1 VVNVEKLAVNA
12 VSTVIARCDHLTD
25 YIDSNDKT
33 PVTDGHIDFYK
44 DKSKKK
50 AQLGG
55 RVFVQVK
62 GRSTPNATKATKRE
76 IKFGVDHDDLQF
88 FRDNGGG
95 IYFYVP
101 MRADGDNPEI
111 FYSVLNPF
119 KISRALRAKSQTSDA
134 YSFSFKRLPSDA
146 NEIEKIVK
154 LAHHMRDQ
162 KVLNGAVASIL
173 ENAQSISI
181 HTLEGL
187 DSESP
192 TTFRLD
198 RDDVAISVTTNEGLV
213 VPVDIDVQ
221 VFPEEYT
228 PREVSLE
235 VRAGEHTYDKVMFAR
250 TSSETLQITC
260 SEGVTITLTGKHKI
274 TETNVNLK
282 LAGAL
287 RARLKDVNFFM
298 ALANGAPLT
307 IDGNVSEPKRKP
319 LATRKGL
326 DASHEVL
333 SSVIELFEYFGLSD
347 DVMNSLTLNEKE
359 MGDLLILR
367 DGLIR
372 NKELPVNGD
381 GSGRWDFPLGEDK
394 IIVLVTEGSTAEQ
407 KKLMDPFDPNN
418 RTGLVL
424 SQTVDEKNETIDWAT
439 IYDPLDVDDFVFGLN
454 LHLHTML
461 SAYKELPDKRKFD
474 LANQTVLKMV
484 LASDVCKVNARR
496 NMLLA
501 GAFELNS
508 WLRENLP
515 SSLTNRINEW
525 QITKRQGTFS
535 DDDRRELVIARRSD
549 ISGPESVLYEACL
562 VILLG
567 HYDELDVIL
576 DELDSDDLDKLKSWP
591 IWALAKRDT
600 EKDLETNRSVAN

>member
-1 VVNVEKLAVNA
+1 
-12 VSTVIARCDHLTD
+12 
-25 YIDSNDKT
+25 
-33 PVTDGHIDFYK
+33 
-44 DKSKKK
+44 
-50 AQLGG
+50 
-55 RVFVQVK
+55 
-62 GRSTPNATKATKRE
+62 
-76 IKFGVDHDDLQF
+76 
-88 FRDNGGG
+88 
-95 IYFYVP
+95 
-101 MRADGDNPEI
+101 
-111 FYSVLNPF
+111 
-119 KISRALRAKSQTSDA
+119 
-134 YSFSFKRLPSDA
+134 
-146 NEIEKIVK
+146 
-154 LAHHMRDQ
+154 
-162 KVLNGAVASIL
+162 
-173 ENAQSISI
+173 
-181 HTLEGL
+181 
-187 DSESP
+187 
-192 TTFRLD
+192 
-198 RDDVAISVTTNEGLV
+198 
-213 VPVDIDVQ
+213 
-221 VFPEEYT
+221 
-228 PREVSLE
+228 
-235 VRAGEHTYDKVMFAR
+235 
-250 TSSETLQITC
+250 
-260 SEGVTITLTGKHKI
+260 
-274 TETNVNLK
+274 
-282 LAGAL
+282 
-287 RARLKDVNFFM
+287 
-298 ALANGAPLT
+298 LT

-576 DELDSDDLDKLKSWP
+576 DELDSDDLDKLAMRTGA
-591 IWALAKRDT
+591 IRDRT
-600 EKDLETNRSVAN
+600 